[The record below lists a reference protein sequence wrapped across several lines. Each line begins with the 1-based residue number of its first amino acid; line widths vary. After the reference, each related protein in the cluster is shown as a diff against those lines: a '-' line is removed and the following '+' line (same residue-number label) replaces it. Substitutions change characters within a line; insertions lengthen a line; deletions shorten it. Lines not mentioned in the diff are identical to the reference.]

1 MSNIERAFKVWVDTL
16 NDVFATIFQSCNQW
30 NPDIWQMIKNI
41 NAAMTLVGAA
51 LVPLFFLVGFVKSG
65 MRLQDLK
72 HPEAIF
78 APFIRLVLSVG
89 FLNASMT
96 LMVYVFQILQG
107 CMSKIAGYGSTSFTM
122 SVPDEIAEALDDTSI
137 LSFDGIRVGIV
148 GLLLMLVVY
157 IMAII
162 LLVLVWGRFLN
173 LYIHCAVAP
182 CFIACLSG
190 EPTQHFTASFIK
202 SYINVLFQGI
212 VIVLALMIYSMLI
225 SSDHTEAIAAV
236 NDGDSFGGIMLYA
249 KDFLVGGLLTL
260 VICKTSDHVASK
272 MGLQ

>member
-1 MSNIERAFKVWVDTL
+1 MSNIERAFGIWVDTL

-30 NPDIWQMIKNI
+30 NPDIWQMIKDI
-41 NAAMTLVGAA
+41 NAGLTLVGAA
-51 LVPLFFLVGFVKSG
+51 LVPLFFLFGFIKSG
-65 MRLQDLK
+65 MRLQDLR

-78 APFIRLVLSVG
+78 APFIRLALSVG

-96 LMVYVFQILQG
+96 IMIYVFQILQG
-107 CMSKIAGYGSTSFTM
+107 CMSKIAGYGSVNFHM

-148 GLLLMLVVY
+148 GLLLMLAVY

-162 LLVLVWGRFLN
+162 LLVIVWGRFLH

-182 CFIACLSG
+182 CFFACLSG
-190 EPTQHFTASFIK
+190 EPTQHFMASFIK

-212 VIVLALMIYSMLI
+212 VIVLALMIYSKLI
-225 SSDHTEAIAAV
+225 SSDHTAAIAAV

-260 VICKTSDHVASK
+260 AICKTSDQVASK

>member
-16 NDVFATIFQSCNQW
+16 NDIFATIFQSCNQW
-30 NPDIWQMIKNI
+30 NPDIWQMIKDI
-41 NAAMTLVGAA
+41 NAGLTLVGAA

-78 APFIRLVLSVG
+78 VPFIRLALSVG
-89 FLNASMT
+89 FMNASMT
-96 LMVYVFQILQG
+96 IMIYVFQILQG
-107 CMSKIAGYGSTSFTM
+107 CMSKIAGYGSVSFNM
-122 SVPDEIAEALDDTSI
+122 SVPAEIAEALDDTSI

-148 GLLLMLVVY
+148 GLLLLLVVY

-182 CFIACLSG
+182 CFFACLSG
-190 EPTQHFTASFIK
+190 EPTQHFMASFLK
-202 SYINVLFQGI
+202 SYTNVLFQGI
-212 VIVLALMIYSMLI
+212 VIVLALMIYSRLI
-225 SSDHTEAIAAV
+225 TSDHTAAIAAI

-249 KDFLVGGLLTL
+249 KDFLVGGLVTL
-260 VICKTSDHVASK
+260 VACKIGDQIAGK